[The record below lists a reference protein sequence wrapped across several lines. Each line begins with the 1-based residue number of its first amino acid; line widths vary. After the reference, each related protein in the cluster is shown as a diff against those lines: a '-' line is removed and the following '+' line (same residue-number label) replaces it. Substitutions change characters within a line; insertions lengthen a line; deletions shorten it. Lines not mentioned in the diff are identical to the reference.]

1 MTTDNKEKME
11 VVIITGMSGAGRS
24 RAADWFEDQGY
35 YCVDNMPPALI
46 NNFLEMATGS
56 DNRIEKAVFVADLRG
71 GRFFDELVGVI
82 DDLRARGDIEL
93 TVLYMEA
100 AVSEI
105 VRRYNEVRRNH
116 PLTGGQASASVIEEE
131 AVKLSEIRLKSD
143 LILDTSNL
151 KLPEMNAELDRM
163 ISSGKGS
170 SNFAVSISSFGFKY
184 GIPTEADV
192 MFDVRFLPNP
202 YYVPSLKKLSGN
214 NRKIKNY
221 VFRSELAG
229 QFVES
234 VHDLIGSMI
243 EGYKREGKYH
253 LNIAFGCTGG
263 HHRSVAIANAVADEF
278 RKDGLRV
285 RISHRD
291 LALQNKKG

>member
-1 MTTDNKEKME
+1 ME

-46 NNFLEMATGS
+46 NSFLSMAAS
-56 DNRIEKAVFVADLRG
+56 RDNNIEKVVFVADLRS
-71 GRFFDELVGVI
+71 RSFFGELIDVIDEL
-82 DDLRARGDIEL
+82 RGRSDIEL

-131 AVKLSEIRLKSD
+131 REKLRDIRKKAD
-143 LILDTSNL
+143 LVLDTSGL
-151 KLPEMNAELDRM
+151 KLPEMVAELDHM
-163 ISSGKGS
+163 FFGGSGS
-170 SNFAVSISSFGFKY
+170 SSFAVNISSFGFKY
-184 GIPTEADV
+184 GIPTESDV

-202 YYVPSLKKLSGN
+202 FYVQSLKKLTGN
-214 NRKIKNY
+214 NKKVKDYIFK
-221 VFRSELAG
+221 SKLAG
-229 QFVES
+229 EFVDS
-234 VHDLIGSMI
+234 VHSLLMSMVQ
-243 EGYKREGKYH
+243 GYIDEGKYH

-263 HHRSVAIANAVADEF
+263 HHRSVAIANAVAEEF
-278 RKDGLRV
+278 KKDGMRV
-285 RISHRD
+285 RVFHRD
-291 LALQNKKG
+291 LDLQNKKS